1 MTLAALNGLDEEGA
15 TRELLRC
22 CGSTRWA
29 REMAGARPFTSV
41 EAVTAAADTIWT
53 GLDRADWLEAF
64 AAHPI
69 IGAGLPADPSAG
81 APGAKVE
88 ARSAKA
94 GDAGWAAAEQAG
106 AASASTDVLARL
118 VEANREYE
126 ARFGFIFIVCAT
138 GKSAEEML
146 QLLEGRLDNDPLI
159 EVRVAADEQRKI
171 TRLRIAKLLE
181 SSGRITTHVLD
192 TSRGCPGAGM
202 GVVLDVR
209 NGDSWS
215 RVGQGT
221 TDANGRLTT
230 LAANQSMIAGDYRL
244 TFDTGG
250 YLRARGVADA
260 FFPDVTITFTVADAS
275 AHFHVPLLLS
285 PFGYSTYRGS

>member
-1 MTLAALNGLDEEGA
+1 MTLAELNGLDEDAA
-15 TRELLRC
+15 THELLRC

-29 REMAGARPFTSV
+29 REMAGARPCTSV

-64 AAHPI
+64 AAHPQ
-69 IGAGLPADPSAG
+69 IGSSGSG
-81 APGAKVE
+81 GSGGS
-88 ARSAKA
+88 R
-94 GDAGWAAAEQAG
+94 GDAVWSDAEQAG
-106 AASASTDVLARL
+106 TASASTDVLARL

-126 ARFGFIFIVCAT
+126 ARFGYIFIVCAT

-202 GVVLDVR
+202 GVVLEIR
-209 NGDSWS
+209 NGGSWS
-215 RVGQGT
+215 PVGQGT

-230 LAANQSMIAGDYRL
+230 LTANQSMIAGDYRL

>member
-1 MTLAALNGLDEEGA
+1 MTLNELNGLDEDVA

-29 REMAGARPFTSV
+29 REMAAARPFTSV
-41 EAVTAAADTIWT
+41 DAVTAAADTIWA

-64 AAHPI
+64 SAHPR
-69 IGAGLPADPSAG
+69 IGAGLPA
-81 APGAKVE
+81 E

-94 GDAGWAAAEQAG
+94 GGDAVWAAAEQAG

-126 ARFGFIFIVCAT
+126 ARFGYIFIVCAT

-202 GVVLDVR
+202 GVVLEIR
-209 NGDSWS
+209 NGGSWS
-215 RVGQGT
+215 SVAQGT

-230 LAANQSMIAGDYRL
+230 LTANQSMIAGDYRL
-244 TFDTGG
+244 TFDTGS

-260 FFPDVTITFTVADAS
+260 FFPDVTVTFTVADAS

>member
-1 MTLAALNGLDEEGA
+1 MTLAELNGLDEEGA

-41 EAVTAAADTIWT
+41 DAVTAAADTIWT

-64 AAHPI
+64 AAHPQ
-69 IGAGLPADPSAG
+69 IGSSGSSG
-81 APGAKVE
+81 SG
-88 ARSAKA
+88 
-94 GDAGWAAAEQAG
+94 GDAVWSAAEQAG

-126 ARFGFIFIVCAT
+126 ARFGYIFIVCAT

-171 TRLRIAKLLE
+171 TRLRMAKLLE

-202 GVVLDVR
+202 GVVLEIR
-209 NGDSWS
+209 NGESWS
-215 RVGQGT
+215 PVGQGT
-221 TDANGRLTT
+221 TDASGRLTT
-230 LAANQSMIAGDYRL
+230 LTANQSMIAGNYRL

-250 YLRARGVADA
+250 YLRAHGVADP
-260 FFPDVTITFTVADAS
+260 FFPNVTVTFTVADAS